1 MDYYDDD
8 FDEDIIDE
16 SIETDNKKGKKNSP
30 KKPQP
35 NNNSS
40 RQDTRSQMGIS
51 NSIKDAAQK
60 SRNGVRKTVNLTKAV
75 VTRRD
80 DDNLDEYYMKPLK
93 NVKSKSTNRK
103 RTGSDDDIE
112 EELDEAKPNF
122 KSQSPKLKKKKVLNK
137 DMSALDAEAYRIS
150 RSVERKSIH
159 STPPKHNFSQ
169 ISHVGYYDRFREIL
183 ESDIHGKTMKELEI
197 ENNKIRTTLKEIEN
211 NQKILELTATDY
223 TSTKDRLDQI
233 KDPGY
238 LLDLEEKNP
247 KSQNRD

>member
-51 NSIKDAAQK
+51 NSVKDAAQK

-122 KSQSPKLKKKKVLNK
+122 KS
-137 DMSALDAEAYRIS
+137 
-150 RSVERKSIH
+150 
-159 STPPKHNFSQ
+159 
-169 ISHVGYYDRFREIL
+169 
-183 ESDIHGKTMKELEI
+183 
-197 ENNKIRTTLKEIEN
+197 
-211 NQKILELTATDY
+211 
-223 TSTKDRLDQI
+223 RLIQVFFFI
-233 KDPGY
+233 
-238 LLDLEEKNP
+238 
-247 KSQNRD
+247 